1 MIDRTYRDDPY
12 EHMSQEPCDYCSFE
26 GTDKC
31 AECSN
36 RGLSYGIQEGDKNE

>member
-1 MIDRTYRDDPY
+1 MG
-12 EHMSQEPCDYCSFE
+12 PCDYCPFE

-36 RGLSYGIQEGDKNE
+36 RGLSYGIQEGDKE